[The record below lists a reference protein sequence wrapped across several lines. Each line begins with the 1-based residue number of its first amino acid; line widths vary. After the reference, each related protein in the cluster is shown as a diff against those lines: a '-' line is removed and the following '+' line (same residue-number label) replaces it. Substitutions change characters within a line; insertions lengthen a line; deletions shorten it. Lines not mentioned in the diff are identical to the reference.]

1 MRSSG
6 EEVVPEGET
15 FCFVCILGGGLFI
28 DTPFMAEIPFIPL
41 LGMIIVEICN
51 LGILCWDK
59 VLALLIISTLEVR
72 ELRPVEVTEVILLV
86 QSRKVNRADG
96 KGMQSKTI

>member
-6 EEVVPEGET
+6 EELIPEGET
-15 FCFVCILGGGLFI
+15 FCFVCIFGDGLLFI

-41 LGMIIVEICN
+41 FGMIIVEICN

-59 VLALLIISTLEVR
+59 
-72 ELRPVEVTEVILLV
+72 
-86 QSRKVNRADG
+86 
-96 KGMQSKTI
+96 

>member
-15 FCFVCILGGGLFI
+15 FCFVCIFGGGLFI

-51 LGILCWDK
+51 LGIC
-59 VLALLIISTLEVR
+59 A
-72 ELRPVEVTEVILLV
+72 
-86 QSRKVNRADG
+86 G
-96 KGMQSKTI
+96 